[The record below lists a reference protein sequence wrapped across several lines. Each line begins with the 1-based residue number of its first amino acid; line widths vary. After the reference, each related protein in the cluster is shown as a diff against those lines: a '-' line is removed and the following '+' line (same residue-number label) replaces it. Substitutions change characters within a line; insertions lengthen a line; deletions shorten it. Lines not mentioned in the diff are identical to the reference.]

1 MLADDVYEALVN
13 LAEGKSLPPVKERTK
28 AIRTATVRYWRAK
41 GKISVK
47 DDNGKKALYYGSR
60 RMLRSSEVNK
70 IVADEFDRTKRSGAT
85 KLASCLSHNFVGT
98 IPDKIQNILNT
109 DKGHFR
115 RNAKFMNKATL
126 KPIRARDVHVRQQID
141 LMDMGSKGSVKLNGQ
156 LYRYVLTVIDIFSRF
171 VWLRP
176 LKSKSSKE
184 VAKELESIYVEAIK
198 EGSSKRP

>member
-1 MLADDVYEALVN
+1 MSYTIFAVVAALELLWHSSVTVDDRKNSLGNRKPSVLADDVYEALVN

-126 KPIRARDVHVRQQID
+126 KPIRTRDVRVRH
-141 LMDMGSKGSVKLNGQ
+141 
-156 LYRYVLTVIDIFSRF
+156 
-171 VWLRP
+171 
-176 LKSKSSKE
+176 
-184 VAKELESIYVEAIK
+184 
-198 EGSSKRP
+198 